1 MRFFFFFFN
10 DTATTEIYTLSL
22 HDALPIYD
30 VVREHGRRHLDIER
44 RRLADRGD
52 LEDAAQA
59 WRLLGAKVGGG
70 DQDDEGRSQDERS
83 LPSSSSAYGPR
94 FSRQQRLTSASACS
108 SQDPMSI
115 SWYIAAAVV
124 RWSRA
129 SSGLPSRP

>member
-83 LPSSSSAYGPR
+83 FHR
-94 FSRQQRLTSASACS
+94 
-108 SQDPMSI
+108 
-115 SWYIAAAVV
+115 
-124 RWSRA
+124 RA
-129 SSGLPSRP
+129 LLMVHDSPVSSGSPLPLPAPARTPCPSRGTSPQRS